1 LGGGNP
7 ALLHSKEYT
16 MIIYYVIELFLLVLN
31 LGQGFYNISNKAN
44 PYIIATNFFAA
55 GFVAMAIVAMLI
67 NTINR

>member
-1 LGGGNP
+1 
-7 ALLHSKEYT
+7 